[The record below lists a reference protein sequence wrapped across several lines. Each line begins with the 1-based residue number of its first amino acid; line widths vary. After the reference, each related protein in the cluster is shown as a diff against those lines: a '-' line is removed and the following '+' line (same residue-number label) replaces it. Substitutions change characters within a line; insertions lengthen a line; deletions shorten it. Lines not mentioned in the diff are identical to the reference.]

1 MGGRLPLWRPGA
13 RNPTMILSK
22 TYAEELLEAALD
34 QPNPTKR
41 LVWALQDVLT
51 LRRHP
56 DRDKSRDV
64 KAER

>member
-1 MGGRLPLWRPGA
+1 
-13 RNPTMILSK
+13 MILSK

-34 QPNPTKR
+34 QPHPTLR

-56 DRDKSRDV
+56 DRDRSRDV
-64 KAER
+64 KADR